1 MQTRQASMDEIQE
14 VRSVEKTY
22 RFSSRLRVAE
32 GSLDFNGADTKSST
46 ITNVQQIIG
55 NTTFVDLT
63 SNDAQI
69 NYTLAANTFGS
80 DVVLNEVK
88 SHYASLLLKSTVGLD
103 VSEQNFPV
111 IQSNIDY
118 PDANNGNYIV
128 LQEDVNK
135 NYITEEQESVIFATK
150 VKRDLARSIYSAPR
164 QLFENV
170 VTSKTFEKIVNI
182 IVDVDNAAEADPTSS
197 VSIENVRA
205 EIRLVR

>member
-1 MQTRQASMDEIQE
+1 M
-14 VRSVEKTY
+14 
-22 RFSSRLRVAE
+22 
-32 GSLDFNGADTKSST
+32 
-46 ITNVQQIIG
+46 
-55 NTTFVDLT
+55 
-63 SNDAQI
+63 
-69 NYTLAANTFGS
+69 
-80 DVVLNEVK
+80 
-88 SHYASLLLKSTVGLD
+88 H
-103 VSEQNFPV
+103 
-111 IQSNIDY
+111 
-118 PDANNGNYIV
+118 
-128 LQEDVNK
+128 VNK